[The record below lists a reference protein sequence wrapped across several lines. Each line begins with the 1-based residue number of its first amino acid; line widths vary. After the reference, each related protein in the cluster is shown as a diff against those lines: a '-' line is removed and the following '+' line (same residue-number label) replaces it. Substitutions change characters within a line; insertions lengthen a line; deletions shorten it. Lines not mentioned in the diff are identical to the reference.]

1 MPASLVQ
8 TFVITSLPILGEC
21 RSRGRGLDS
30 GLEERCRGE
39 RHRKSFGG
47 EMSVVVIFHTG
58 KRYDFVGSAQLKVE
72 TQNEEVW

>member
-1 MPASLVQ
+1 M
-8 TFVITSLPILGEC
+8 TLGWKNGVEAEWEVSMN
-21 RSRGRGLDS
+21 RSKTKGNK
-30 GLEERCRGE
+30 ERTE